1 MERSRTLKRWARSRS
16 VTEHA
21 VMEETMRGTDVT
33 RQSANRTLDASRL
46 EPGREARLR
55 SSKGRRFCML
65 AIATLLATAC
75 VPHVNEERVQVP
87 SGSGTRVPER
97 RAATLTRGDVQSGV
111 EPTISASLDG
121 NVVRVKVEQPMECR
135 EVVRTP
141 MAERTKR
148 TLSNGPLAQTVN
160 VVAGAGLLALGV
172 AGFASI
178 GSSCSKTPD
187 PTEQNPTPAS
197 RPCTA
202 DEQKK
207 QDTSNAAIGGVSTGL
222 ALVPIGLF
230 IWNIVRAKDGEITPV
245 APKEEGSEW
254 TQCGTSPASGIPIEL
269 QTGRSSLTQTTDAQG
284 SATFDLAAVQ
294 NGDDVADDGQVI
306 VRVGEKSSQ
315 SVDVRS
321 TPIFSTWAS
330 SLRSKNATQERR
342 AEQSQAIFAAA
353 RKRQADIVAAIATW
367 AGSNL
372 VASQGATVVRTFRRC
387 FNAYKKPMDCNYPGG
402 VASSVDW
409 YVTRISTSLQN
420 RSSITVQCHAVDD
433 GFEKKKFFVGEFKP
447 GSKKSGAIEQ
457 EDLAPLRARATFACS
472 VTAADLKR
480 GVVQDDVADA
490 FRLEKFDG
498 VILDVTNAKDVLVGI
513 GERWYRW
520 NGNDYE
526 MVQ

>member
-1 MERSRTLKRWARSRS
+1 MQ
-16 VTEHA
+16 
-21 VMEETMRGTDVT
+21 RGQT
-33 RQSANRTLDASRL
+33 SRL
-46 EPGREARLR
+46 AAFAMVAVLG
-55 SSKGRRFCML
+55 S
-65 AIATLLATAC
+65 AC

-87 SGSGTRVPER
+87 SGASLRVPER
-97 RAATLTRGDVQSGV
+97 RSAALTRGNVQSGI
-111 EPTISASLDG
+111 EPTISATLDG
-121 NVVRVKVEQPMECR
+121 NLVRVKVEQPMECR
-135 EVVRTP
+135 EVMRTP
-141 MAERTKR
+141 MEERTKR
-148 TLSNGPLAQTVN
+148 TLANGPLAQTVN

-187 PTEQNPTPAS
+187 PTAEQNPTPAS

-230 IWNIVRAKDGEITPV
+230 VWNIVRAKDGESTSI

-254 TQCGTSPASGIPIEL
+254 RSCGTSPAVDVPVEL
-269 QTGRSSLTQTTDAQG
+269 QIGTTSLRQTSDDQG

-294 NGDDVADDGQVI
+294 NGDAVADAGQVI

-315 SVDVRS
+315 SVDIRS
-321 TPIFSTWAS
+321 APIFSTWATTLS
-330 SLRSKNATQERR
+330 SKNAAQERR
-342 AEQSQAIFAAA
+342 AEQSQAVFAAA

-409 YVTRISTSLQN
+409 YVTRISTSLHN
-420 RSSITVQCHAVDD
+420 RSSITVQCQAVDD

-447 GSKKSGAIEQ
+447 GSKKSGAIDQ

-498 VILDVTNAKDVLVGI
+498 VVVDVTNAKDVLVGI
-513 GERWYRW
+513 GERSYRW